1 MKMKLIKLLL
11 LLFVVVVANAQKST
25 VNNEEKYVSELLKRM
40 TLEEKLG
47 QLNQPIFVKGTKFDS
62 LLVKIK
68 QSKVG
73 SLCVV
78 NNGALTVSQRNQLQK
93 AAVENSRLGIP
104 VLFGFDVIHGY
115 KTIFPTPLGMSASW
129 DEDMIVDAS
138 QIAAREARSAGF
150 DMTFS
155 PMVDVSRDPRWGRI
169 SECSGED
176 VLLNARLGAAAV
188 RGYQGKDL
196 TDHANIG
203 SCVKH
208 FVGYGLSQGGRDKQ
222 FAEVSQRSLLDTY
235 LPPFEA
241 CVKAGA
247 ISVMTGFNDISG
259 VPATANH
266 YTLTEILKQKWG
278 FDGFTLSDWDAV
290 FELMNHGIAG
300 TEKEAA
306 EKAINAGTDMEM
318 KSDTYISNLAKSV
331 QEGTVKIKTI
341 DDAVIRIL
349 RMKYRLGLF
358 QNPYTDE
365 SAHSKLFLN
374 PSHLAVARRAASESM
389 VLLKNNGIL
398 PLKSDVKRIS
408 VTGPFATNRDML
420 GWWIGSGEQTDVVTI
435 VDGMTNNAPKGVEII
450 NGTDP
455 RHETGI
461 SVVCVGEPGNTFGES
476 HCLTDIT
483 LSASQVELIRET
495 KKSGNKVIAVVFNG
509 RPLALTP
516 IMEYVDALVIAW
528 HPGTEAGNAVA
539 DVLFGKTNPSGKLT
553 ASFVKSTGQIPL
565 YYSDRISGRPKEDRY
580 LDNDANPLFPFGFG
594 LSYTNYAYSNLK
606 LSTNSIKQNGQIEVS
621 VDIKNTGNVDGKEI
635 VQLYVHDMVAFVTR
649 PQKEL
654 KDFQKV
660 FIPKGETKTVKFTL
674 SGSQLAFY
682 NQQLNKVVEPGEFRL
697 WVAPDS
703 QSGLSTVF
711 TVK

>member
-1 MKMKLIKLLL
+1 MKMKLIKMLL
-11 LLFVVVVANAQKST
+11 LLFVAVFAVAQKPAAS
-25 VNNEEKYVSELLKRM
+25 NEEKFVSELLKRM
-40 TLEEKLG
+40 TLDEKLG
-47 QLNQPIFVKGTKFDS
+47 QLTQPIYVSGTKFDS
-62 LLVKIK
+62 LILKIK

-78 NNGALTVSQRNQLQK
+78 NNGALTVNQRNQLQR

-129 DEDMIVDAS
+129 DEEMVVEAS
-138 QIAAREARSAGF
+138 GIAAREARSAGF

-169 SECSGED
+169 SECYGED

-208 FVGYGLSQGGRDKQ
+208 FVAYGLSQGGRDKQ
-222 FAEVSQRSLLDTY
+222 FTEVSQRSLLETY

-247 ISVMTGFNDISG
+247 ISVMTGFNDVSG

-290 FELMNHGIAG
+290 IELMNHGIAG
-300 TEKEAA
+300 TTREAA

-318 KSDTYISNLAKSV
+318 KSNTYISNLTKSV

-341 DDAVIRIL
+341 DDAVTRIL

-358 QNPYTDE
+358 ARPYTDDN
-365 SAHSKLFLN
+365 AHKKLFLN
-374 PSHLAVARRAASESM
+374 PAHRIVARRAAAESM

-398 PLKSDVKRIS
+398 PLKDNVKRIS

-420 GWWIGSGEQTDVVTI
+420 GWWIGSGEQSDVVTV
-435 VDGMTNNAPKGVEII
+435 VDGLTNNAPKGVEIV

-455 RHETGI
+455 RNKTGI
-461 SVVCVGEPGNTFGES
+461 SVVCIGEPGNTFGES
-476 HCLTDIT
+476 HSFTDIT
-483 LSASQVELIRET
+483 LTASQVELIRET
-495 KKSGNKVIAVVFNG
+495 KKRGNQVIAVVFNG
-509 RPLALTP
+509 RPLVLTP
-516 IMEYVDALVIAW
+516 IMDYVDALVIAW

-539 DVLFGKTNPSGKLT
+539 DVLFGKVNPSGKLT
-553 ASFVKSTGQIPL
+553 TSFLKTSGQIPL
-565 YYSDRISGRPKEDRY
+565 YYADRVSGRPEEDIY
-580 LDNDANPLFPFGFG
+580 LDNDGKALFPFGFG

-606 LSTNSIKQNGQIEVS
+606 LSANSIKQNGQIEVS
-621 VDIKNTGNVDGKEI
+621 VDVKNTGNADGKEI
-635 VQLYVHDMVAFVTR
+635 VQLYVQDLVASVTR

-674 SGSQLAFY
+674 SANQLAFY
-682 NQQLNKVVEPGEFRL
+682 NQQLNKVVEPGEFKL

-711 TVK
+711 TIK